1 MTTTKQQY
9 PMTTGIETLRGLPE
23 SILRLRND
31 AEIELIDIKLVLS
44 LLNNAITILTT
55 IEFMEIL
62 REHGMID
69 EKEEQELTRSLLGK
83 SPSENGYDLCGH
95 NFVAEVKCYTPI
107 DDSGFGSNQKKGI
120 KRDIYNLW
128 LGKNNVV
135 VKDKNKFMVF
145 LGDYNDL
152 KFKKGIMSIVSAKY
166 KEKDK
171 TKDIHIKFDYFYNYT
186 NFRNLPK
193 DKIIMV
199 VIHPSEITFKKL
211 NDVVNSYQHSVP

>member
-1 MTTTKQQY
+1 MA
-9 PMTTGIETLRGLPE
+9 TGIETLRGLPE

-31 AEIELIDIKLVLS
+31 AEIELIDIKRVLS

-69 EKEEQELTRSLLGK
+69 EKEKQELTRSLLGK

-145 LGDYNDL
+145 LGDFKDL
-152 KFKKGIMSIVSAKY
+152 KFKKGIQSIVNAKY
-166 KEKDK
+166 KDK
-171 TKDIHIKFDYFYNYT
+171 KIKFDYFYNYT

-211 NDVVNSYQHSVP
+211 NDVVNNYQH